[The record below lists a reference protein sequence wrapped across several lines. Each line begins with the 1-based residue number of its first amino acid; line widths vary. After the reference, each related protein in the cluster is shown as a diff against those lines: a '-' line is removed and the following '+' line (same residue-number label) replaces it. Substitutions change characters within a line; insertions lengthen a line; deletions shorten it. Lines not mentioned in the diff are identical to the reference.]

1 MLTEEE
7 CHRTVERA
15 GYFVICPML
24 PELRQQSIASPAR
37 TDEYSS
43 SEVTLDRGALEAM
56 LAPYRAGQRVT
67 T

>member
-1 MLTEEE
+1 
-7 CHRTVERA
+7 
-15 GYFVICPML
+15 ML

-43 SEVTLDRGALEAM
+43 SEVTLDRGALETM